1 MATAVL
7 WKGAYSQ
14 SPTRYQEGFY
24 LAGRDGFSQYTH
36 EDRSRLEKGCG
47 PTGMCPRPILNSEAM
62 GMAPRGEVLQDGE
75 GGTPRTE
82 AAARCRCGPL
92 CREAAAPSHGRRVS
106 RTRDSSQLHKIEKL
120 NKNEQWTA
128 PLKA

>member
-1 MATAVL
+1 MHIASRPPETRKAFAWRAATGFRAV
-7 WKGAYSQ
+7 
-14 SPTRYQEGFY
+14 PTRK
-24 LAGRDGFSQYTH
+24 SI
-36 EDRSRLEKGCG
+36 SRLEKGCG

-106 RTRDSSQLHKIEKL
+106 RTRDSSQLHIVKKITGKYS
-120 NKNEQWTA
+120 
-128 PLKA
+128 